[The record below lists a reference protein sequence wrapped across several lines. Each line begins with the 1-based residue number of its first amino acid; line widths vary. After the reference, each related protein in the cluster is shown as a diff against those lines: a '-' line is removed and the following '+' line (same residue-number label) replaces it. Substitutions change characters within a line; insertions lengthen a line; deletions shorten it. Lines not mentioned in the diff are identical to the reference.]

1 MSTLTVQACWSLYWW
16 HWHLRTNIL
25 MIVLSSR
32 GLEDIRHRSQR
43 ILLSFQHLPTKRGIG
58 SPASGMLG
66 QMTPTQWKLSC
77 IDAIHRYS
85 QLLSKTLGTELV
97 RSCENRPP
105 KSNIS
110 RFQGESRSQPA
121 FWMRKSSPDKMTSV
135 GRSIVVSTAGWRFAL
150 VVGFKCF
157 IQRSFGVRL
166 VRLMG
171 SNTSWYS
178 QLFTPWRPVPFWML
192 LFWMRVRD
200 HGGTQVWFHML
211 VLGTGVETP
220 EVCKTGSPSVH

>member
-1 MSTLTVQACWSLYWW
+1 M
-16 HWHLRTNIL
+16 

-32 GLEDIRHRSQR
+32 GLEDIRHRSRR
-43 ILLSFQHLPTKRGIG
+43 ILLTLLLHGLYVPSFLSTKRGIG

-97 RSCENRPP
+97 RSSENRPP

-135 GRSIVVSTAGWRFAL
+135 GRSQFL
-150 VVGFKCF
+150 
-157 IQRSFGVRL
+157 RL
-166 VRLMG
+166 VDVLHWLLG
-171 SNTSWYS
+171 SSAS
-178 QLFTPWRPVPFWML
+178 SS
-192 LFWMRVRD
+192 
-200 HGGTQVWFHML
+200 G
-211 VLGTGVETP
+211 VLA
-220 EVCKTGSPSVH
+220 